1 MTKILKLNEAQE
13 FVNRGVL
20 EHNVEIGI
28 TNFEGEYFIDKIFK
42 LNGDVRFLVTKLDE
56 SVSYNIS
63 YKQISIIAGQSIDD
77 ILEAYDMGENS
88 IIEISYETDV
98 MNDIVGKEEAELDGK
113 DLDEGMRLILHNDK
127 TEKMNNKI
135 LNVKYDDKG
144 LLKLVA
150 NRGRPKK
157 NS

>member
-28 TNFEGEYFIDKIFK
+28 TNFKGEYFIDKIFQ

-88 IIEISYETDV
+88 IIEIDTETDV
-98 MNDIVGKEEAELDGK
+98 MNDIVGKEEAELNGK

>member
-28 TNFEGEYFIDKIFK
+28 TNFKGEYFIDKIFQ

-98 MNDIVGKEEAELDGK
+98 MNDVVGKEEAELDGK
-113 DLDEGMRLILHNDK
+113 DLDEGMRIILHNDK

>member
-28 TNFEGEYFIDKIFK
+28 TNFKGEYFIDKIFQ

-56 SVSYNIS
+56 SNSYNIS

-88 IIEISYETDV
+88 IIEIDTETDV
-98 MNDIVGKEEAELDGK
+98 MNDIVGKEEAELNGK

>member
-28 TNFEGEYFIDKIFK
+28 TNFKGEYFIDKIFQ

-98 MNDIVGKEEAELDGK
+98 MNDVVGKEEAELNGK

>member
-28 TNFEGEYFIDKIFK
+28 TNFKGEYFIDKIFQ

-88 IIEISYETDV
+88 IIEIDTETDV
-98 MNDIVGKEEAELDGK
+98 MNDIVGKEEAELNGK
-113 DLDEGMRLILHNDK
+113 ELDEGMRLILHNDK

>member
-1 MTKILKLNEAQE
+1 MPLTNLNTDELITPAD
-13 FVNRGVL
+13 VINRIKDSNIVTSSVL
-20 EHNVEIGI
+20 NSASWLSATYGNETVYYYKYSNSNI
-28 TNFEGEYFIDKIFK
+28 T
-42 LNGDVRFLVTKLDE
+42 
-56 SVSYNIS
+56 
-63 YKQISIIAGQSIDD
+63 Q
-77 ILEAYDMGENS
+77 NS

-98 MNDIVGKEEAELDGK
+98 MNDIVGKEEAELDDK

>member
-28 TNFEGEYFIDKIFK
+28 TNFKGEYFIDKIFQ

-56 SVSYNIS
+56 SASYNIS

-98 MNDIVGKEEAELDGK
+98 MNDVVGKEEAELDGK
-113 DLDEGMRLILHNDK
+113 DLDEGMRIILHNDK

-135 LNVKYDDKG
+135 LNVKYNDKG

>member
-13 FVNRGVL
+13 FVKRGVL

-28 TNFEGEYFIDKIFK
+28 TNFKGEYFIDKIFQ

-98 MNDIVGKEEAELDGK
+98 MNDVVGKEEAELDGK

>member
-28 TNFEGEYFIDKIFK
+28 TNFKGEYFIDKIFQ

-98 MNDIVGKEEAELDGK
+98 MNDVVGKEEAELDGK

>member
-28 TNFEGEYFIDKIFK
+28 TNFKGEYFIDKIFQ

-98 MNDIVGKEEAELDGK
+98 MNDVIGKEEAELDGK

>member
-28 TNFEGEYFIDKIFK
+28 TNFKGEYFIDKIFH

-98 MNDIVGKEEAELDGK
+98 MNDVVGKEEAELNGK

>member
-1 MTKILKLNEAQE
+1 MKKPILNINWRLAKLYDEK
-13 FVNRGVL
+13 FK
-20 EHNVEIGI
+20 
-28 TNFEGEYFIDKIFK
+28 GEYFIDKIFK

-63 YKQISIIAGQSIDD
+63 YKQISIIAGQSIDE

>member
-28 TNFEGEYFIDKIFK
+28 TNFKGEYFIDKIFQ

-88 IIEISYETDV
+88 IIEIDTETDV
-98 MNDIVGKEEAELDGK
+98 MNDVVGKEEAELNGK

>member
-28 TNFEGEYFIDKIFK
+28 TNFKGEYFIDKIFQ

-56 SVSYNIS
+56 SNSYNIS

-98 MNDIVGKEEAELDGK
+98 MNDVVGKEEAELDGK
-113 DLDEGMRLILHNDK
+113 DLDEGMRIILHNDK

>member
-28 TNFEGEYFIDKIFK
+28 TNFKGEYFIDKIFQ

-88 IIEISYETDV
+88 IIEIDTETDV

>member
-28 TNFEGEYFIDKIFK
+28 TNFKGEYFIDKIFQ
-42 LNGDVRFLVTKLDE
+42 LNGDVRFLITKLDE
-56 SVSYNIS
+56 SISYNIS

-98 MNDIVGKEEAELDGK
+98 MNDVVGKEEAELDGK
-113 DLDEGMRLILHNDK
+113 DLDEGMRIILHNDK

>member
-28 TNFEGEYFIDKIFK
+28 TNFKGEYFIDKILK
-42 LNGDVRFLVTKLDE
+42 LNGDVWFSVTKLDE
-56 SVSYNIS
+56 SVSCNIS
-63 YKQISIIAGQSIDD
+63 YKQISAIAGQSIDD

-157 NS
+157 NF

>member
-28 TNFEGEYFIDKIFK
+28 TNFKGEYFIDKIFQ

-63 YKQISIIAGQSIDD
+63 YNQISIIAGQSIDD

-98 MNDIVGKEEAELDGK
+98 MNDVVGKEEAELDGK
-113 DLDEGMRLILHNDK
+113 DLDEGMRIILHNDK

>member
-28 TNFEGEYFIDKIFK
+28 TNFKGEYFIDKIFK
-42 LNGDVRFLVTKLDE
+42 LNGDVRFSVTKLDE
-56 SVSYNIS
+56 SVSCNIS
-63 YKQISIIAGQSIDD
+63 YKQISAIAGQSIDD

-157 NS
+157 NF

>member
-1 MTKILKLNEAQE
+1 MTKILKLEEAQE
-13 FVNRGVL
+13 FVKRGVL
-20 EHNVEIGI
+20 AHNVEIGI
-28 TNFEGEYFIDKIFK
+28 TNFKGEYFIDKIFQ

-98 MNDIVGKEEAELDGK
+98 MNDVVGKEEAELDGK
-113 DLDEGMRLILHNDK
+113 DLDEGMRIILHKDK
-127 TEKMNNKI
+127 TEKMNGKI

>member
-28 TNFEGEYFIDKIFK
+28 TNFKGEYFIDKIFQ

-98 MNDIVGKEEAELDGK
+98 MNDVIGKEEAELDGK
-113 DLDEGMRLILHNDK
+113 DLDEGMRIILHNDK